1 MYKITLDKDDFL
13 RYQLFTASKSKR
25 IKNKRIRT
33 WILLTISFLVL
44 GFALRQNTDRFLSY
58 YFIGFSLI
66 TLIFYPLYQRRQYK
80 KHYEKHINENYANR
94 IGVESE
100 LGFENGF
107 IVSVGDNQEGKIKLT
122 EIQEIN
128 EISENLFV
136 KIKTQILIF
145 DMYLTT
151 SRAFKNRTILGLT
164 NGIIHPYLFLSALLR
179 YRHKLYKISI
189 LMATY
194 F

>member
-33 WILLTISFLVL
+33 WILLTISFLIL
-44 GFALRQNTDRFLSY
+44 GLALSQNPDRFLSY
-58 YFIGFSLI
+58 YFIGFSII
-66 TLIFYPLYQRRQYK
+66 TLIFYPLYQRRHYK
-80 KHYEKHINENYANR
+80 KHYEKHISENYTNR

-107 IVSVGDNQEGKIKLT
+107 IVSVGNNQEGKIKLT

-128 EISENLFV
+128 EISENLFI
-136 KIKTQILIF
+136 KIKTGESVIIP
-145 DMYLTT
+145 
-151 SRAFKNRTILGLT
+151 SRFSEYNHLKKQLNDLVEPLGVAWNNQLDW
-164 NGIIHPYLFLSALLR
+164 
-179 YRHKLYKISI
+179 KWK
-189 LMATY
+189 
-194 F
+194 

>member
-25 IKNKRIRT
+25 IKIKRIRT

-44 GFALRQNTDRFLSY
+44 GFALRQNEDRFLSY
-58 YFIGFSLI
+58 YFIVFSII
-66 TLIFYPLYQRRQYK
+66 TLIFYPLYQRRHYK

-128 EISENLFV
+128 EISENLFI
-136 KIKTQILIF
+136 KIKTGESVIIPSRFQEFNKLKEELASLISPNNVSWIKQL
-145 DMYLTT
+145 DW
-151 SRAFKNRTILGLT
+151 KW
-164 NGIIHPYLFLSALLR
+164 
-179 YRHKLYKISI
+179 K
-189 LMATY
+189 
-194 F
+194 

>member
-1 MYKITLDKDDFL
+1 MYKITLDKNDFL

-44 GFALRQNTDRFLSY
+44 GLALRQNADKFLSY
-58 YFIGFSLI
+58 YFIGFSII
-66 TLIFYPLYQRRQYK
+66 TLIFYPLYQRRYYK
-80 KHYEKHINENYANR
+80 KHYEKHINENYTNR

-107 IVSVGDNQEGKIKLT
+107 IVSIGDNQEGKIKLT

-128 EISENLFV
+128 EILENLFI
-136 KIKTQILIF
+136 KIKTGESVIIPSRFSEYDTLKKQLSDLIESLEI
-145 DMYLTT
+145 DWNTQLDW
-151 SRAFKNRTILGLT
+151 KW
-164 NGIIHPYLFLSALLR
+164 
-179 YRHKLYKISI
+179 K
-189 LMATY
+189 
-194 F
+194 

>member
-44 GFALRQNTDRFLSY
+44 GLAIRQNEDGFLSY

-66 TLIFYPLYQRRQYK
+66 TLIFYPLYQRRHYK
-80 KHYEKHINENYANR
+80 KHYEKHIDENYANR
-94 IGVESE
+94 IGIESE

-128 EISENLFV
+128 EISENLFI
-136 KIKTQILIF
+136 KIKTGESVIIP
-145 DMYLTT
+145 
-151 SRAFKNRTILGLT
+151 SRYNEYDNLKKQLSDLVEPLGVT
-164 NGIIHPYLFLSALLR
+164 WINQQDW
-179 YRHKLYKISI
+179 KWK
-189 LMATY
+189 
-194 F
+194 